1 MPWPP
6 LGKNKRRQRDKS
18 APRRHLF
25 DKLCLQS
32 CGQISP
38 RNSAENSAD
47 NYSCKAQFH
56 NRNTRR
62 IYSGR
67 VLAHSAQA
75 KSKARAKQHPPCE
88 RDKQKRQIDNDSMA

>member
-6 LGKNKRRQRDKS
+6 LGKNKGRQRNKP
-18 APRRHLF
+18 APRCHFF

-38 RNSAENSAD
+38 CNSAENSAD
-47 NYSCKAQFH
+47 HDSCKAQFH

-62 IYSGR
+62 IDSGR
-67 VLAHSAQA
+67 VFAHSAQA
-75 KSKARAKQHPPCE
+75 QAKARAKQHPPCE